1 MRALYSTYS
10 RYLPKEHFAS
20 EIQLYG
26 DERGVVDEMLKT
38 QDCGQISFFTAYPGV
53 TRGGHYHHTKTEKFL
68 VVRGEAKF
76 RFRHLLTDELFE
88 FTTAAGKPVVVDTI
102 PGWAHDITNIG
113 DNEMVVML
121 WANEVF
127 DRENPDT
134 IATKV

>member
-1 MRALYSTYS
+1 
-10 RYLPKEHFAS
+10 
-20 EIQLYG
+20 
-26 DERGVVDEMLKT
+26 MLKT
-38 QDCGQISFFTAYPGV
+38 PDCGQISFFTAYPGV

-68 VVRGEAKF
+68 VVKGEAKF
-76 RFRHLLTDELFE
+76 RFRHLLTDELVE
-88 FTTAAGKPVVVDTI
+88 FTTTADKPVVVDTI